1 MIVHIILG
9 LPGETITD
17 IRNTVDVLNR
27 CGIDGIKI
35 HSLFIMKDTQL
46 AQQYLRGEFQPISI
60 QTYIEWA
67 VEVLTHIPPDVVVH
81 RITGNCL
88 RERLLAPDWIM
99 QRDLMI
105 VSIDRM
111 MQQNGWTQGCFFQQ
125 KDVSH
130 GTANAV
136 NDYRKDTDT

>member
-1 MIVHIILG
+1 M
-9 LPGETITD
+9 PTY

-136 NDYRKDTDT
+136 NDYRKDKDT